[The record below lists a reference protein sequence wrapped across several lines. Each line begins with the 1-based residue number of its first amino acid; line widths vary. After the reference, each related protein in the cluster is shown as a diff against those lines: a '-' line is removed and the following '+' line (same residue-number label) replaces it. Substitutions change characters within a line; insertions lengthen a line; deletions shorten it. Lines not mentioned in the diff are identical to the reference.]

1 MMIAFEAQQQARQAV
16 IRQIKMKGKAKVSLM
31 PRAEITRLANE
42 HLRRN
47 AAELL
52 AQAEASGAVQNLQL
66 AHERRAVDAQAELL
80 VRISSAKWRAKVIIG
95 YARVSTDGQ
104 TLDAHKRPWRAG
116 AERVFAEKVSGAVT
130 DRSLARAIATLGP
143 GTRYSSPMRKVSH
156 GPNRHRAEHLGKRER
171 TAHYWAD

>member
-1 MMIAFEAQQQARQAV
+1 MYAIPTEFETRLRMMIACEAQQQARQAV
-16 IRQIKMKGKAKVSLM
+16 IRQIKMEGKAKVSLM

-80 VRISSAKWRAKVIIG
+80 CTSQVQNGEPK
-95 YARVSTDGQ
+95 
-104 TLDAHKRPWRAG
+104 
-116 AERVFAEKVSGAVT
+116 
-130 DRSLARAIATLGP
+130 
-143 GTRYSSPMRKVSH
+143 
-156 GPNRHRAEHLGKRER
+156 
-171 TAHYWAD
+171 